1 MILRSSSRAARRSV
15 TKIGVI
21 PRSGRARKVRSIRV
35 RVEASSPSDAVS
47 NCMESSV
54 LASTAVLFN
63 LPFNPRKFDGLLLA
77 LGAPHPFDCRSV
89 SLDPS
94 DQPCR
99 VDAEIPRGVLSDLV
113 RAPLQQGRG
122 AHEIPVLIVVVRR
135 GDLDEALQEEAGL
148 SVFLFPDILE
158 DLVGL
163 EEVLVVE
170 EADAFLDRVEA
181 VGCVASHR
189 RDNQRARGESS
200 FPRRLATGP
209 AHRRERTSFGSRPA
223 CMPPVRA
230 RPWSPGGPASS
241 P

>member
-21 PRSGRARKVRSIRV
+21 PRSRRAPKVRSIRV

-122 AHEIPVLIVVVRR
+122 AHEIAVLVVVVRR
-135 GDLDEALQEEAGL
+135 GDLDEALQEEAGGSL
-148 SVFLFPDILE
+148 VLVSDILQE
-158 DLVGL
+158 PLGPEEILGVG
-163 EEVLVVE
+163 
-170 EADAFLDRVEA
+170 EAETLPDR
-181 VGCVASHR
+181 G
-189 RDNQRARGESS
+189 
-200 FPRRLATGP
+200 
-209 AHRRERTSFGSRPA
+209 
-223 CMPPVRA
+223 
-230 RPWSPGGPASS
+230 
-241 P
+241 

>member
-77 LGAPHPFDCRSV
+77 LGALHPFDRRPV

-99 VDAEIPRGVLSDLV
+99 VDAEIPRRVLSDLV

-122 AHEIPVLIVVVRR
+122 AHEIPVLVVVVRR
-135 GDLDEALQEEAGL
+135 GDLDEALQEEAGV
-148 SVFLFPDILE
+148 SRFLFSDNPQGPTGLQTGIL
-158 DLVGL
+158 D
-163 EEVLVVE
+163 
-170 EADAFLDRVEA
+170 
-181 VGCVASHR
+181 
-189 RDNQRARGESS
+189 
-200 FPRRLATGP
+200 
-209 AHRRERTSFGSRPA
+209 
-223 CMPPVRA
+223 
-230 RPWSPGGPASS
+230 
-241 P
+241 

>member
-21 PRSGRARKVRSIRV
+21 PRSRRARKVRSIRV
-35 RVEASSPSDAVS
+35 RVESSSQSDAVS

-77 LGAPHPFDCRSV
+77 LGALHPFDRRPV

-99 VDAEIPRGVLSDLV
+99 VDAEIPRRVLSDLV

-122 AHEIPVLIVVVRR
+122 AHEIPVLVVVVRR

-163 EEVLVVE
+163 EEILVVE

-181 VGCVASHR
+181 GGGVAFHR
-189 RDNQRARGESS
+189 RDNQRGRGGSS
-200 FPRRLATGP
+200 FSRRTVTGRGGGRAPATVGC
-209 AHRRERTSFGSRPA
+209 R
-223 CMPPVRA
+223 
-230 RPWSPGGPASS
+230 PGGRPPGGCA
-241 P
+241 